1 MEEQVKPEGQDCTQV
16 DIDFG
21 AQSSSFTY
29 DAEKQVY
36 LKNINGSAQVDG
48 KTGEQ
53 LAFTNVFVLETEIS
67 VRDEVGHKKLDWD
80 GASDAK
86 GYYVSNGGVQEITWS
101 KEENNENSYL
111 KFYDINGREIKINR
125 GKSYIALNYK
135 NQAVFK

>member
-1 MEEQVKPEGQDCTQV
+1 MYRRFQNRRTVR
-16 DIDFG
+16 
-21 AQSSSFTY
+21 
-29 DAEKQVY
+29 AEF
-36 LKNINGSAQVDG
+36 A
-48 KTGEQ
+48 
-53 LAFTNVFVLETEIS
+53 VFVLETEIS